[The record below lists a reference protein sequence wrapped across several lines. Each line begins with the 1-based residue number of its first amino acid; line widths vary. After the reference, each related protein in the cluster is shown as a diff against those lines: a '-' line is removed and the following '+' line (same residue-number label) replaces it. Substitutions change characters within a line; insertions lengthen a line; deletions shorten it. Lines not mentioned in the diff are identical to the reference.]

1 MNWDN
6 IKFSVRDVIIIIVF
20 VISQVVTATSFILI
34 MKGDIRT
41 LVSGQQRMEGKQ
53 DKQDDEQKAFRAKS
67 EAEWTEMK
75 VRVSI
80 LEQKITNIQIEQ
92 DARRN

>member
-6 IKFSVRDVIIIIVF
+6 LKFSARDMILILG
-20 VISQVVTATSFILI
+20 QVVTATSFVLI

-41 LVSGQQRMEGKQ
+41 LVNAQQRMEAKQ
-53 DKQDDEQKAFRAKS
+53 DKSEEEQKAFRAMT
-67 EAEWTEMK
+67 ETQWTEMK

-80 LEQKITNIQIEQ
+80 LEQKVTDLQLQ
-92 DARRN
+92 RDAKSY

>member
-6 IKFSVRDVIIIIVF
+6 IRFTGRDMVMILANVI
-20 VISQVVTATSFILI
+20 TATSFILI

-41 LVSGQQRMEGKQ
+41 LVTGQQRMEAMQAKS
-53 DKQDDEQKAFRAKS
+53 DDEDKAFRAKT
-67 EAEWTEMK
+67 EVEWTEMK

-80 LEQKITNIQIEQ
+80 LEQKVTNLQIEF
-92 DARRN
+92 DAKRN

>member
-6 IKFSVRDVIIIIVF
+6 IRFTSRDVVMILAN
-20 VISQVVTATSFILI
+20 VITATSFILI
-34 MKGDIRT
+34 MKGDIHT
-41 LVSGQQRMEGKQ
+41 LVTGQQRMEAMQTKS
-53 DKQDDEQKAFRAKS
+53 DDEQKAFRAKT

-80 LEQKITNIQIEQ
+80 LEQKVTNIQIEQ
-92 DARRN
+92 DAKHN

>member
-6 IKFSVRDVIIIIVF
+6 IRFTGRDMIMILAN
-20 VISQVVTATSFILI
+20 VVTATSFVLI
-34 MKGDIRT
+34 MKTDIRT
-41 LVSGQQRMEGKQ
+41 LVSGQQRMEAIQKEQQ
-53 DKQDDEQKAFRAKS
+53 DEDKAFRAKS

-80 LEQKITNIQIEQ
+80 LEQKVTNLQIEF
-92 DARRN
+92 DAKRY